1 MQRRENRK
9 ERTESSGRRATG
21 QSGERWYAVTGFV
34 TDVERPDE
42 ERLALG
48 ICDDLWNLTGLT
60 EHLTDAAFVLINR
73 AVRPSRCRRIRV
85 GPCLACR
92 VMAAVAAMALGAPH
106 RVASTVV
113 AARYVYVQDRSED
126 QHRSDG
132 QQCRQS
138 PRKHAIAG
146 CSSHRVSPGRQT
158 TQNSSHDFYVESG
171 LHFQLK
177 HSEKA
182 GIHQKYLFDAT
193 AGMVST
199 LNHSRNRDDGAA
211 KFVELS

>member
-92 VMAAVAAMALGAPH
+92 VMAAVAAQH
-106 RVASTVV
+106 RVASSVV
-113 AARYVYVQDRSED
+113 AARYVYVQHWSED
-126 QHRSDG
+126 QHWSDG
-132 QQCRQS
+132 KQCRQS

-146 CSSHRVSPGRQT
+146 CSGHKISPGRQT
-158 TQNSSHDFYVESG
+158 TQNSSQTSTSS
-171 LHFQLK
+171 Q
-177 HSEKA
+177 
-182 GIHQKYLFDAT
+182 
-193 AGMVST
+193 VST
-199 LNHSRNRDDGAA
+199 S
-211 KFVELS
+211 S